1 MFITNFFPS
10 TQQIKNLTNRGRNL
24 GILDFFGF
32 ESLERNSFEQMNIN
46 YCCERIHQ
54 SYIQIV
60 LKNQQDLYVREGLE
74 WTKID
79 FYDNLPIC
87 EMMDKVKVRWFPF
100 SFFFLVNSEFWMK
113 QFKFHLAS
121 LWRLLSYG
129 RAESR

>member
-1 MFITNFFPS
+1 
-10 TQQIKNLTNRGRNL
+10 
-24 GILDFFGF
+24 
-32 ESLERNSFEQMNIN
+32 MNIN

-87 EMMDKVKVRWFPF
+87 EMMDKVKVR
-100 SFFFLVNSEFWMK
+100 
-113 QFKFHLAS
+113 
-121 LWRLLSYG
+121 
-129 RAESR
+129 

>member
-1 MFITNFFPS
+1 M
-10 TQQIKNLTNRGRNL
+10 

-32 ESLERNSFEQMNIN
+32 EAPERSSFEQMNIN

-60 LKNQQDLYVREGLE
+60 LKNQQELYVREGLE

-87 EMMDKVKVRWFPF
+87 EMMDKVGYVCGA
-100 SFFFLVNSEFWMK
+100 VNRRTKTEK
-113 QFKFHLAS
+113 T
-121 LWRLLSYG
+121 
-129 RAESR
+129 RAVY

>member
-1 MFITNFFPS
+1 MLCVHNKFFPS

-100 SFFFLVNSEFWMK
+100 SFFFFG
-113 QFKFHLAS
+113 QFRVLNEAI
-121 LWRLLSYG
+121 
-129 RAESR
+129 

>member
-1 MFITNFFPS
+1 M
-10 TQQIKNLTNRGRNL
+10 

-32 ESLERNSFEQMNIN
+32 EAPERSSFEQMNIN

-60 LKNQQDLYVREGLE
+60 LKNQQELYVREGLE

-87 EMMDKVKVRWFPF
+87 EMMDKVGRVVRSAAEQQKEKNPSSLLKL
-100 SFFFLVNSEFWMK
+100 SF
-113 QFKFHLAS
+113 AS
-121 LWRLLSYG
+121 FAHFMMR
-129 RAESR
+129 